1 MTGTLRNH
9 FSRACN
15 KRVNQEKEWKRKRVV
30 KNTCESWSVRPGAFR
45 REFDYTHSA
54 DSKFP
59 VPRYRQFRRS
69 KSATTRMIRKRARE
83 DKFNRLADNL
93 PEDNQTWYQAEE
105 EDSWNNWV
113 QEHEKDSLVYQK
125 ELDEE
130 SKYADDYALVM
141 KFGSDMVRLPNT
153 FTYSNKYFATGDC
166 CGASRDDGF
175 CCLAMRFWMT
185 YRISTRT
192 SLGNKVLSANSSRLS
207 CPKNHL
213 PQTSA
218 DGFVILNS

>member
-15 KRVNQEKEWKRKRVV
+15 KRVNKEKEWKRKRVV

-105 EDSWNNWV
+105 IEAWNNWV
-113 QEHEKDSLVYQK
+113 QELEKDSLVYQK

-130 SKYADDYALVM
+130 SKYANDYALVM
-141 KFGSDMVRLPNT
+141 KFGSDTVRLPNT

-166 CGASRDDGF
+166 LVRCIGGRWLLLPCDAVLDDLSYLYSDFAWEQGSIGELF
-175 CCLAMRFWMT
+175 SVVLPEDPLTAD
-185 YRISTRT
+185 ISGW
-192 SLGNKVLSANSSRLS
+192 L
-207 CPKNHL
+207 
-213 PQTSA
+213 QE
-218 DGFVILNS
+218 F